1 MDPGS
6 DHSINQSINQ
16 PIDVHHRVEVFTATS
31 ETSHCRSSRN
41 FSPLSCHLAT
51 RNSFYQRIIDNRIPM
66 SNPFDESDDDAEPFE
81 KVDDLVINKS
91 FADKFES
98 QERRKDLLRAKELLD
113 DDDESDS
120 EVEDDEGELIS
131 ASLDI
136 EILKVI
142 NRIRK
147 KDPKIYDKS
156 TTWFEKPDESDEDDT
171 DDNADE
177 VKEDG
182 SKSDKITKKKR
193 YKDILREQLLTH
205 GADIE
210 HDDAVND
217 NRKSSVGRPTGAL
230 AYDEEQRK
238 IRKAFLQSVGG
249 EDDDDDEDDVFR
261 VRAKNP
267 AEVELEEIELKK
279 AMSEMRELGVA
290 EAVEE
295 TEKSDAFLLDYI
307 SKQSWKSKQKYSV
320 KDEEADSSD
329 DNYEEDEEELDKIDL
344 FEHKY
349 NFRFE
354 ELQGEKGAD
363 GEGSSRSNVIG
374 MGLQSLQ
381 VKDDIHCPS
390 IASIPVLTKVLLSIE
405 GNWPCEKCRGLSET
419 C

>member
-1 MDPGS
+1 
-6 DHSINQSINQ
+6 
-16 PIDVHHRVEVFTATS
+16 
-31 ETSHCRSSRN
+31 
-41 FSPLSCHLAT
+41 
-51 RNSFYQRIIDNRIPM
+51 M

-142 NRIRK
+142 NKIRK

-156 TTWFEKPDESDEDDT
+156 TSWFEKADESDED
-171 DDNADE
+171 NADDDAGE
-177 VKEDG
+177 GKGDE
-182 SKSDKITKKKR
+182 SKSDKNTKKKR
-193 YKDILREQLLTH
+193 YKDVLREQLLTH

-210 HDDAVND
+210 HDDSVRTED
-217 NRKSSVGRPTGAL
+217 DRKSSIGRPTGAL
-230 AYDEEQRK
+230 AYDEEQRNL
-238 IRKAFLQSVGG
+238 RKAFLQSVGG
-249 EDDDDDEDDVFR
+249 DDDNDDEDDVFR

-267 AEVELEEIELKK
+267 AEIEQEEIELKK
-279 AMSEMRELGVA
+279 AMTEMRELGVA
-290 EAVEE
+290 EALEE

-329 DNYEEDEEELDKIDL
+329 DNYEEEEEELDKIDL

-354 ELQGEKGAD
+354 ELQGAKGGD
-363 GEGSSRSNVIG
+363 GDGSVRTNVIG

-381 VKDDIHCPS
+381 VRDDIYCS
-390 IASIPVLTKVLLSIE
+390 SNASPPVVRNESHSIE
-405 GNWPCEKCRGLSET
+405 GNWSCEKCRGLFET

>member
-1 MDPGS
+1 
-6 DHSINQSINQ
+6 
-16 PIDVHHRVEVFTATS
+16 
-31 ETSHCRSSRN
+31 
-41 FSPLSCHLAT
+41 
-51 RNSFYQRIIDNRIPM
+51 M

-142 NRIRK
+142 NKIRK

-156 TTWFEKPDESDEDDT
+156 TTWFEKAEESDED
-171 DDNADE
+171 NADDDADE
-177 VKEDG
+177 NKGVG

-210 HDDAVND
+210 HDDSVRTED

-238 IRKAFLQSVGG
+238 LRKAFLQSVGG
-249 EDDDDDEDDVFR
+249 DDDDDDDDEDDVFR

-267 AEVELEEIELKK
+267 AELELEEIELKK
-279 AMSEMRELGVA
+279 AMTEMRELGVA

-295 TEKSDAFLLDYI
+295 TEKSDTFLLDYI

-329 DNYEEDEEELDKIDL
+329 DNYEEEEEELDKIDL

-354 ELQGEKGAD
+354 ELQGEKSSD
-363 GEGSSRSNVIG
+363 GDGSARFNVIG

-381 VKDDIHCPS
+381 V
-390 IASIPVLTKVLLSIE
+390 
-405 GNWPCEKCRGLSET
+405 
-419 C
+419 

>member
-1 MDPGS
+1 MQAV
-6 DHSINQSINQ
+6 INY
-16 PIDVHHRVEVFTATS
+16 
-31 ETSHCRSSRN
+31 
-41 FSPLSCHLAT
+41 FS
-51 RNSFYQRIIDNRIPM
+51 PM
-66 SNPFDESDDDAEPFE
+66 SNPFDESDDDAEPSE
-81 KVDDLVINKS
+81 KVDDLIINKS

-156 TTWFEKPDESDEDDT
+156 TTWFENADDSDDNAE

-177 VKEDG
+177 DKGDG
-182 SKSDKITKKKR
+182 VRTEKSNKKKR

-210 HDDAVND
+210 HDDSARTDD

-249 EDDDDDEDDVFR
+249 DDDDEEEDVFR
-261 VRAKNP
+261 VRAKDP
-267 AEVELEEIELKK
+267 AEKEQEEIEFKK
-279 AMSEMRELGVA
+279 AMTEMRELGVA

-320 KDEEADSSD
+320 KNEDGDSSD
-329 DNYEEDEEELDKIDL
+329 GDYDEDEEEEELDKVDL

-354 ELQGEKGAD
+354 ELQGEKGAE

-381 VKDDIHCPS
+381 VKMI
-390 IASIPVLTKVLLSIE
+390 
-405 GNWPCEKCRGLSET
+405 
-419 C
+419 